1 MMVMVMMVIMT
12 MMMVVVVMMIT
23 DFYGAFVLAEH
34 LTGAIP
40 HSPSAAPRGA
50 LHTLTPQSML

>member
-1 MMVMVMMVIMT
+1 MMMMVIMMVVV